1 MNIYMKDDG
10 EEGIIDDNGRMISFE
25 DLAKASRLFE
35 MLKISDGK
43 YCDNCR
49 MLFGIQCYLFRKD
62 GYVPSGESC
71 LEDIESELK
80 EYEDFFIRA
89 GECVIASMTGYS
101 EAYEPTVPRE
111 NVIALEKFIEN
122 HKGVKLPEPEL
133 RTIKGH

>member
-1 MNIYMKDDG
+1 VLWQIQEKEGWKEMNIYMKDDG

-71 LEDIESELK
+71 LEDIESEYKNGETHLK
-80 EYEDFFIRA
+80 YKRCQKCIDLFGCKEKD
-89 GECVIASMTGYS
+89 GE
-101 EAYEPTVPRE
+101 
-111 NVIALEKFIEN
+111 
-122 HKGVKLPEPEL
+122 
-133 RTIKGH
+133 